1 MFHLKWLSLI
11 PFSFTAFVLLG
22 DFFFLPA
29 ISSLQLLSSPCC
41 TPADWYFSRL
51 VSPHLPLL
59 LELFAPLTFI
69 AALFSVLSQLLRR
82 HSQCH
87 SLFSPSL
94 CFINKQLIYFTGPIT
109 CARLCPWL
117 PHTVYHFIL
126 KSLSLYLNSVLVKCV
141 LQVSLSNKNAG
152 KMYIKEKQRQHW
164 KHNTFFFSILCI
176 KYGARRHV

>member
-22 DFFFLPA
+22 AFFFLPA

-69 AALFSVLSQLLRR
+69 AALFSVLSQLPRR

-94 CFINKQLIYFTGPIT
+94 CFINKQLIYFTRPIT

-141 LQVSLSNKNAG
+141 LQVSLSNNNAG
-152 KMYIKEKQRQHW
+152 KIYIKEKQRQHW
-164 KHNTFFFSILCI
+164 KNNAFFFFHSV
-176 KYGARRHV
+176 H